1 MLLHESSCE
10 LIATNIHLGLL
21 KPSKLA
27 FGVKS
32 ATGVFQK
39 AIEKKLKGLKNT
51 VVRADNILVGG
62 RDEVDLLKILCGV
75 FVVIQG
81 NGLKLNKEKC
91 LFLQYEIFYL
101 GHKINKWGLSS
112 IPEKLDAI
120 LNAPTPTNV
129 SELKA
134 LLGMLNYFHKFSNK
148 LSAILEPLN
157 YFEKD
162 NHGGVGV
169 LNRKRLTKQWSYK
182 HQLNY

>member
-51 VVRADNILVGG
+51 VVRADNILVGE
-62 RDEVDLLKILCGV
+62 RNEVDLLKILCGV

-101 GHKINKWGLSS
+101 GHKINK
-112 IPEKLDAI
+112 
-120 LNAPTPTNV
+120 
-129 SELKA
+129 
-134 LLGMLNYFHKFSNK
+134 
-148 LSAILEPLN
+148 
-157 YFEKD
+157 
-162 NHGGVGV
+162 
-169 LNRKRLTKQWSYK
+169 
-182 HQLNY
+182 